1 MSGYFG
7 GYAQYSD
14 EFEAAEVAVAHD
26 IARAVVDTGRPL
38 VAQTMYHSAP
48 AAEAQREGGIP
59 VYATIESAVMATVA
73 ILDRPPPSGAPSLPA
88 VATGDLDDSYFG
100 SRELLAAAGVPFVD
114 ARRAVGVEA
123 AVAVGQELG
132 FPVVL
137 KALGTLHKTDSG
149 GVRVGIADAEGLEAA
164 ARDMHERLG
173 PPEFSVERMAPLG
186 EGVEL
191 IVGARQD
198 ARFGPIALVGLGGIY
213 AETFEDVAIGLAPLD
228 PEEAERLLR
237 SLRGA
242 AMLGPVRGRPAL
254 DVAAAGRAAAAL
266 SLLAASRTDIAEIE
280 INPLLATPDGA
291 LALDARII
299 PKGDGDAG

>member
-1 MSGYFG
+1 M
-7 GYAQYSD
+7 
-14 EFEAAEVAVAHD
+14 
-26 IARAVVDTGRPL
+26 
-38 VAQTMYHSAP
+38 
-48 AAEAQREGGIP
+48 
-59 VYATIESAVMATVA
+59 
-73 ILDRPPPSGAPSLPA
+73 
-88 VATGDLDDSYFG
+88 
-100 SRELLAAAGVPFVD
+100 
-114 ARRAVGVEA
+114 
-123 AVAVGQELG
+123 
-132 FPVVL
+132 VL

-149 GVRVGIADAEGLEAA
+149 GVRVGIADAGALEAA
-164 ARDMHERLG
+164 ARDMQERLA

-186 EGVEL
+186 DGVEL

-266 SLLAASRTDIAEIE
+266 SLLAASRPDIAEIE